1 MISGNTIN
9 VVAGATAGNTGSFV
23 ISAWKDSQLI
33 VQRTVYVNIV

>member
-9 VVAGATAGNTGSFV
+9 VVAGTTGNNAGSFT